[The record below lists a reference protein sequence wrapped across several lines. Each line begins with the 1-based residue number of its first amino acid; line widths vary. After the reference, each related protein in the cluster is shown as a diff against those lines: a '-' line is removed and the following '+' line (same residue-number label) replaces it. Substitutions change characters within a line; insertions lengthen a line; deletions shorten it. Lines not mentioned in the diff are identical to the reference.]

1 MFEHCKLIFFFTGD
15 SFWLVFWKEKKKR
28 KENKNL
34 RLGHLKCLWQRRGF
48 FPLHSAN
55 LMLYFV
61 PLAYAFIISCYFE
74 LTSHKLLLGGSAA

>member
-1 MFEHCKLIFFFTGD
+1 MAGLLEG
-15 SFWLVFWKEKKKR
+15 EKKR